1 MFKLEMFNL
10 MNLVNQT
17 ETRDFL
23 VFDCA
28 DLIDKINRLIDNNL
42 DEYSF
47 CEMILSIWLKELKM
61 IKDIIN
67 ELNKSNSSNYKLDLL
82 KKYQVDSVF
91 KKLLELTYNRNKYN
105 FNISKNYIVQ
115 NSKFLNVHGNKNIE
129 DVLTEIET
137 LGSSGIRGNK
147 THEFVDELLK
157 NLDSENKE
165 ILLNVLGRDLKI
177 GLNIKN
183 INKVFKNLIPK
194 PNYMRCAVLSEKT
207 LKKIKFPAFIQLKM
221 DGTYREIHVADG
233 QVTGKT
239 RSGEEYFNPVLFKE
253 MMNFPNGYYTG
264 ELTIDGESRFTGN
277 GLINSLNP
285 PYEKINFTVWDYL
298 TDDDYLEKTK
308 RPYELRFN
316 TLKDILENHSERVKL
331 VPNYEVNSIDE
342 ALKHVSDWMEQG
354 LEGGVLKDKQNC
366 FKNGTSGTQ
375 LKIKLKVDAEMRI
388 TGFTEGTVGTKRE
401 GKIGA
406 IQFSND
412 EGTVKGQCSGFSDAE
427 LDEFTKNKDN
437 LIGKIISVE
446 FNDIVKSENNDYYAL
461 SHPRF
466 IEIRNDKEESDTLE
480 KVIQLRDMAKRLI

>member
-1 MFKLEMFNL
+1 ML
-10 MNLVNQT
+10 
-17 ETRDFL
+17 
-23 VFDCA
+23 
-28 DLIDKINRLIDNNL
+28 
-42 DEYSF
+42 
-47 CEMILSIWLKELKM
+47 
-61 IKDIIN
+61 KDILN
-67 ELNKSNSSNYKLDLL
+67 ELNESNSSNYKLDIL
-82 KKYQVDSVF
+82 KKYKDNSEL

-105 FNISKNYIVQ
+105 FNVSKNCIIKD
-115 NSKFLNVHGNKNIE
+115 NPSILESNGSK
-129 DVLTEIET
+129 T
-137 LGSSGIRGNK
+137 
-147 THEFVDELLK
+147 VDELLSALEILGEGTIRGNEAHQFVCNHLK
-157 NLDSENKE
+157 CLDNDNKE
-165 ILLNVLGRDLKI
+165 IFLNVLGRDLKI
-177 GLNIKN
+177 GLNVKS

-207 LKKIKFPAFIQLKM
+207 LKKINFPAFIQLKM

-253 MMNFPNGYYTG
+253 MENFPNGYYTG

-285 PYEKINFTVWDYL
+285 PYEKITFTVWDYL

-308 RPYELRFN
+308 TPYYSRFES
-316 TLKDILENHSERVKL
+316 LSDILQNHSERVKL

-412 EGTVKGQCSGFSDAE
+412 DGTVKGQCSGFSDAE

-466 IEIRNDKEESDTLE
+466 IEIRNDKDETDTLE
-480 KVIQLRDMAKRLI
+480 KVIQLRDMAKRL

>member
-1 MFKLEMFNL
+1 ML
-10 MNLVNQT
+10 
-17 ETRDFL
+17 
-23 VFDCA
+23 
-28 DLIDKINRLIDNNL
+28 
-42 DEYSF
+42 
-47 CEMILSIWLKELKM
+47 
-61 IKDIIN
+61 KDILN
-67 ELNKSNSSNYKLDLL
+67 ELNESNSSNYKLDIL
-82 KKYQVDSVF
+82 KKYKDNSEL

-105 FNISKNYIVQ
+105 FNVSKNCIIKD
-115 NSKFLNVHGNKNIE
+115 NPSILESNGSK
-129 DVLTEIET
+129 T
-137 LGSSGIRGNK
+137 
-147 THEFVDELLK
+147 VDELLSALEILGEGTIRGNEAHQFVCNHLK
-157 NLDSENKE
+157 CLDNDNKE
-165 ILLNVLGRDLKI
+165 IFLNVLGRDLKI
-177 GLNIKN
+177 GLNVKS

-285 PYEKINFTVWDYL
+285 PYEKITFTVWDYL
-298 TDDDYLEKTK
+298 TDDDYLEKSKT
-308 RPYELRFN
+308 PYYSRFESLSN
-316 TLKDILENHSERVKL
+316 IIEKHKSNRVKL
-331 VPNYEVNSIDE
+331 VPNHEVNSIDE
-342 ALKHVSDWMEQG
+342 ALKYVSDWMEQG
-354 LEGGVLKDKQNC
+354 LEGGVLKDKNNV

-388 TGFTEGTVGTKRE
+388 TGFTDGTIGTKRE

-412 EGTVKGQCSGFSDAE
+412 EGTIKGQCSGFSDEE
-427 LDEFTKNKDN
+427 LDLFTKNKDN

-466 IEIRNDKEESDTLE
+466 IEIRNDKDETDTLE
-480 KVIQLRDMAKRLI
+480 KVIQLRDMAKSL

>member
-1 MFKLEMFNL
+1 ML
-10 MNLVNQT
+10 
-17 ETRDFL
+17 
-23 VFDCA
+23 
-28 DLIDKINRLIDNNL
+28 
-42 DEYSF
+42 
-47 CEMILSIWLKELKM
+47 
-61 IKDIIN
+61 KDILN
-67 ELNKSNSSNYKLDLL
+67 ELNESNSSNYKLDIL
-82 KKYQVDSVF
+82 KKYKDNSEL

-105 FNISKNYIVQ
+105 FNVSKNCIIKD
-115 NSKFLNVHGNKNIE
+115 NPSILESNGSK
-129 DVLTEIET
+129 T
-137 LGSSGIRGNK
+137 
-147 THEFVDELLK
+147 VDELLSALEILGEGTIRGNEAHQFVCNHLK
-157 NLDSENKE
+157 CLDNDNKE
-165 ILLNVLGRDLKI
+165 IFLNVLGRDLKI
-177 GLNIKN
+177 GLNVKS

-207 LKKIKFPAFIQLKM
+207 LKKINFPAFIQLKM

-233 QVTGKT
+233 QVSGKT

-253 MMNFPNGYYTG
+253 MENFPNGFYTG

-285 PYEKINFTVWDYL
+285 PYEKITFTVWDYL
-298 TDDDYLEKTK
+298 TDDDYLEKSKT
-308 RPYELRFN
+308 PYYSRFES
-316 TLKDILENHSERVKL
+316 LSDIIEKHNSNRVKL
-331 VPNYEVNSIDE
+331 VPNHEVNSIDE
-342 ALKHVSDWMEQG
+342 ALKYVSDWMEQG
-354 LEGGVLKDKQNC
+354 LEGGVLKDKNNV

-388 TGFTEGTVGTKRE
+388 TGFTDGTIGTKRE

-466 IEIRNDKEESDTLE
+466 IEIRNDKDETDTLD
-480 KVIQLRDMAKRLI
+480 KVIQLRDMAKSL

>member
-1 MFKLEMFNL
+1 ML
-10 MNLVNQT
+10 
-17 ETRDFL
+17 
-23 VFDCA
+23 
-28 DLIDKINRLIDNNL
+28 
-42 DEYSF
+42 
-47 CEMILSIWLKELKM
+47 
-61 IKDIIN
+61 KDILN
-67 ELNKSNSSNYKLDLL
+67 ELNESNSSNYKLDIL
-82 KKYQVDSVF
+82 KKYKDNSEL

-105 FNISKNYIVQ
+105 FNVSKNCIIKD
-115 NSKFLNVHGNKNIE
+115 NPNILESNGSK
-129 DVLTEIET
+129 T
-137 LGSSGIRGNK
+137 
-147 THEFVDELLK
+147 VDELLSALEILGEGTIRGNEAHQFVCNHLK
-157 NLDSENKE
+157 CLDNDNKE
-165 ILLNVLGRDLKI
+165 IFLNVLGRDLKI
-177 GLNIKN
+177 GLNVKS

-253 MMNFPNGYYTG
+253 MENFPNGYYTG

-285 PYEKINFTVWDYL
+285 PYEKITFTVWDYL
-298 TDDDYLEKTK
+298 TDDDYLEKSKT
-308 RPYELRFN
+308 PYYSRFES
-316 TLKDILENHSERVKL
+316 LSDIIEKHKSNRVKL
-331 VPNYEVNSIDE
+331 VPNHEVNSIDE
-342 ALKHVSDWMEQG
+342 ALKYVSDWMEQG
-354 LEGGVLKDKQNC
+354 LEGGVLKDKNNV

-388 TGFTEGTVGTKRE
+388 TGFTDGTIGTKRE

-412 EGTVKGQCSGFSDAE
+412 EGTIKGQCSGFSDEE
-427 LDEFTKNKDN
+427 LDLFTKNKDN
-437 LIGKIISVE
+437 LIGRIISVE

-466 IEIRNDKEESDTLE
+466 IEIRNDKDETDTLE
-480 KVIQLRDMAKRLI
+480 KVIQLRDMAKSL